1 MSRTLATMA
10 LLGLLALL
18 TGCGGGAEA
27 SVGGSQ
33 GSMGSPTAPVAGE
46 VRVELKNLQFQP
58 RELTVRAGSRITFI
72 NQDTMLHDVV
82 QTTPRRV
89 GKEQP
94 GFASP
99 VLAQGE
105 SWSITLTEPGT
116 YPVLCAQAAH
126 YTAGMVGTI
135 KVVP

>member
-1 MSRTLATMA
+1 MARTLITMI

-27 SVGGSQ
+27 RGGGPGASL
-33 GSMGSPTAPVAGE
+33 GSPDAPASGE
-46 VRVELKNLQFQP
+46 IRVELKHLQFQP
-58 RELTVRAGSRITFI
+58 RELTVRVGSRITFI

-82 QTTPRRV
+82 QTTPRQV
-89 GKEQP
+89 GREQA

-99 VLAQGE
+99 VLKQGE
-105 SWSITLTEPGT
+105 SWSITLTRPGT
-116 YPVLCAQAAH
+116 YPVLCVQAAH